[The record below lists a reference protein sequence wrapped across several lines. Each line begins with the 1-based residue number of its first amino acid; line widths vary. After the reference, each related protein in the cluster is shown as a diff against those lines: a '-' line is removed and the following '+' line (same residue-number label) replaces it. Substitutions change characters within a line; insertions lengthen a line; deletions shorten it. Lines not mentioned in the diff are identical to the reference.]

1 MGLSRSQ
8 TAEGGDAEAAAS
20 PGHSRRNYN
29 CSRGSASRHKHKD
42 MSDGREE
49 AGLFYSGA
57 DLRTVFDQ
65 NISIFK
71 KAC

>member
-1 MGLSRSQ
+1 MRRQQHLR
-8 TAEGGDAEAAAS
+8 AI
-20 PGHSRRNYN
+20 PGEITTVPVVLPPCHQ
-29 CSRGSASRHKHKD
+29 H

-65 NISIFK
+65 NIYIKKKKSASMKTQHFK
-71 KAC
+71 A